1 MRTFRDAQGT
11 QWQAALLDGSF
22 GGVILIF
29 GQLSGSALLHRPLDG
44 MAENLNA
51 AEQLLASLDDA
62 GLRGLLAEASPWS
75 VGG

>member
-1 MRTFRDAQGT
+1 MRTFRDTQGT

-22 GGVILIF
+22 GGAILIF
-29 GQLSGSALLHRPLDG
+29 GQIGGSALLHKPLDG
-44 MAENLNA
+44 MAENLGA

-75 VGG
+75 VGT